1 MTADARAALTA
12 LIAALERHY
21 EASSRRDGE
30 DDPVVVAAYEDLAD
44 AFETYD
50 DALFAATG
58 EMTPFEVV
66 GEPSEDDE
74 DDLDDDDEDDDLDED
89 RSPGRYAG
97 LDDEDYDEDERD

>member
-21 EASSRRDGE
+21 EASGRRDGE
-30 DDPVVVAAYEDLAD
+30 DDPVVVASYEDLAD

-66 GEPSEDDE
+66 GEPIDD
-74 DDLDDDDEDDDLDED
+74 DDLDDEEDDEDDDLDED
-89 RSPGRYAG
+89 QAPGPYAG